1 MPDRSAAY
9 FHAKAR
15 AAAAG
20 DVVSEGVAKISAADL
35 VLRRWKS
42 DRIPHEPRRK
52 RSAEDPLKGL
62 REWPSWQVAS
72 EALRRYLG
80 CVREMDEAL
89 LPCRQWTSKRS
100 LGRRCAAGRSNGK
113 GDSATPLGGP

>member
-15 AAAAG
+15 AAVAG
-20 DVVSEGVAKISAADL
+20 DVVSEVMAKISAADL

-80 CVREMDEAL
+80 CVREMDEAFAAL
-89 LPCRQWTSKRS
+89 SSMEKQEVAGAPLRGRKRQR
-100 LGRRCAAGRSNGK
+100 
-113 GDSATPLGGP
+113 